1 MSARRAGVAVLA
13 LAALAGCGHKN
24 AEPKVDPAAERARA
38 TEKAKEGPLGGQV
51 KALEDAKGMQEDL
64 NKKAQ
69 ESVDR
74 IEKDAK

>member
-1 MSARRAGVAVLA
+1 MSARRAAIAVLA
-13 LAALAGCGHKN
+13 LALAGCGPKS

-38 TEKAKEGPLGGQV
+38 TERAKQDAFGAQV

-69 ESVDR
+69 ESVDK